1 MAQEK
6 DLLIY
11 LSDMKTKSEMI
22 NRILAE
28 WDPSGVGYELAID
41 EYRGYIPVILQF
53 CHDKKKL
60 INYLQNILVNEMG
73 LEYDG
78 RNKKYNTDIQ
88 LICDRIIQVYND
100 F

>member
-1 MAQEK
+1 MSITMRTVV
-6 DLLIY
+6 L
-11 LSDMKTKSEMI
+11 KSEMI

-28 WDPSGVGYELAID
+28 WNPIGVGYELAID
-41 EYRGYIPVILQF
+41 EYRDYIPVILQF

-78 RNKKYNTDIQ
+78 RNKKHNTDIQ
-88 LICDRIIQVYND
+88 LICDRIIQTYND

>member
-1 MAQEK
+1 
-6 DLLIY
+6 
-11 LSDMKTKSEMI
+11 MKTKLEMI
-22 NRILAE
+22 NRILTE
-28 WDPSGVGYELAID
+28 WDPIGVGYELAID

-88 LICDRIIQVYND
+88 LICDRIIQVYNN

>member
-1 MAQEK
+1 
-6 DLLIY
+6 
-11 LSDMKTKSEMI
+11 MKTKSEMI

-28 WDPSGVGYELAID
+28 WDPIGVGYELAID
-41 EYRGYIPVILQF
+41 EYRGYIPVILRF

-60 INYLQNILVNEMG
+60 INYLQNILV
-73 LEYDG
+73 
-78 RNKKYNTDIQ
+78 NKKYNTDIQ

>member
-1 MAQEK
+1 
-6 DLLIY
+6 
-11 LSDMKTKSEMI
+11 MI

-28 WDPSGVGYELAID
+28 WNPIGVGYELAID
-41 EYRGYIPVILQF
+41 EYRDYIPVILQF

-78 RNKKYNTDIQ
+78 RNKKLDYRFNGGGHCRGNPADDSPTGEC
-88 LICDRIIQVYND
+88 L
-100 F
+100 

>member
-1 MAQEK
+1 MVQEK

-11 LSDMKTKSEMI
+11 LSDMKTKLEMI
-22 NRILAE
+22 NRILTE
-28 WDPSGVGYELAID
+28 WDPIGVGYQLAID

-88 LICDRIIQVYND
+88 LICDRIIQVYNN

>member
-1 MAQEK
+1 
-6 DLLIY
+6 
-11 LSDMKTKSEMI
+11 MKTKLEMI

-28 WDPSGVGYELAID
+28 WDPIGVGYELAID

-88 LICDRIIQVYND
+88 LICDRIIQVYNN

>member
-1 MAQEK
+1 
-6 DLLIY
+6 
-11 LSDMKTKSEMI
+11 MI

-28 WDPSGVGYELAID
+28 WNPIGVGYELAID
-41 EYRGYIPVILQF
+41 EYRDYIPVILQF

-60 INYLQNILVNEMG
+60 INEMG

-78 RNKKYNTDIQ
+78 RNKKHNTDIQ
-88 LICDRIIQVYND
+88 LICDRIIQTYND